1 MTESALTE
9 PATDQAK
16 ISHPYYKIFGI
27 LTVLTIAEILWVKVV
42 PHSQAMLAGG
52 LGIMAAAKAALV
64 ALYYMHLK
72 YESKLLW
79 VVALFPLTLV
89 VVMIA
94 GFLPDAL
101 APY

>member
-1 MTESALTE
+1 MSDEA
-9 PATDQAK
+9 AGQVIDQAK
-16 ISHPYYKIFGI
+16 ISHPYYKVFGI
-27 LTVLTIAEILWVKVV
+27 LTVLTIAEILWVYVV

-52 LGIMAAAKAALV
+52 LGLMAAAKAALV
-64 ALYYMHLK
+64 GLYYMHLK
-72 YESKLLW
+72 YEGKLLW
-79 VVALFPLTLV
+79 VVALFPLVLV

>member
-9 PATDQAK
+9 PATDQAR
-16 ISHPYYKIFGI
+16 ISHPYYKIFAI
-27 LTVLTIAEILWVKVV
+27 LTVLTVAEIMWVYVGE
-42 PHSQAMLAGG
+42 HSRVMLAGG

-64 ALYYMHLK
+64 GLYYMHLK

-89 VVMIA
+89 IVMIS

>member
-1 MTESALTE
+1 M
-9 PATDQAK
+9 TDQAQ

-27 LTVLTIAEILWVKVV
+27 LTVLTIAEILWVYVV
-42 PHSQAMLAGG
+42 HANSRVMLAGG
-52 LGIMAAAKAALV
+52 LGLMAAAKAALV

-72 YESKLLW
+72 YEGKLLW
-79 VVALFPLTLV
+79 VIALFPLVLV
-89 VVMIA
+89 IVMIS

>member
-1 MTESALTE
+1 MS
-9 PATDQAK
+9 DQAQ

-27 LTVLTIAEILWVKVV
+27 LTVLTIAEILWVYVF
-42 PHSQAMLAGG
+42 PDSRAMLAGG
-52 LGIMAAAKAALV
+52 LGLMAAVKAALV

-72 YESKLLW
+72 YEGKLLW
-79 VVALFPLTLV
+79 VVALFPLVLV
-89 VVMIA
+89 IVMIS